1 MTGVSHLLG
10 SSERLAVPTNEPFT
24 PVPTVGLPRAINGG
38 HATAHAPEH
47 ALLVPESASNGYG
60 VRPWELTRI
69 EPSPV
74 LARSTV
80 ADVAFAVLGDVA
92 AVAALP
98 QPLRPQ
104 AASARS
110 ITGMTAARWLSLLT
124 AMRKNDSPRHLPR
137 SAGLDD
143 YVIPPSVSI
152 ARAGSTLVAKMEG
165 LASALVSLGLD
176 ARRCVV
182 AVCHEGLG
190 IRA

>member
-1 MTGVSHLLG
+1 MAGVSHLLG
-10 SSERLAVPTNEPFT
+10 SSERLAVPTSEPFT

-69 EPSPV
+69 GPSPV

-98 QPLRPQ
+98 PPLPPQ
-104 AASARS
+104 AASARA
-110 ITGMTAARWLSLLT
+110 IPGMIAARWLFNPHGDAEERLS
-124 AMRKNDSPRHLPR
+124 APPAAERWVGKAR
-137 SAGLDD
+137 SRQRSRFAELG
-143 YVIPPSVSI
+143 
-152 ARAGSTLVAKMEG
+152 RAAV
-165 LASALVSLGLD
+165 
-176 ARRCVV
+176 RRRGVP
-182 AVCHEGLG
+182 
-190 IRA
+190 